1 MDTAYSGSM
10 ENTTTRPPEQR
21 RDALLR
27 RLHQLPNLMRGT
39 VYERPRKCGRSS
51 CTCAGAEGPKHTTR
65 QLVVNLKGRTHTR
78 YVRTGEMEKVQALVA
93 AYAELWE
100 IVTELTEVNLELLHG
115 EHPGGRFRRGRK
127 RS

>member
-1 MDTAYSGSM
+1 MDPAYSVSM
-10 ENTTTRPPEQR
+10 ENTTTLTPEQR
-21 RDALLR
+21 RDVLLG

-51 CTCAGAEGPKHTTR
+51 CTCAGADGPKHTTR